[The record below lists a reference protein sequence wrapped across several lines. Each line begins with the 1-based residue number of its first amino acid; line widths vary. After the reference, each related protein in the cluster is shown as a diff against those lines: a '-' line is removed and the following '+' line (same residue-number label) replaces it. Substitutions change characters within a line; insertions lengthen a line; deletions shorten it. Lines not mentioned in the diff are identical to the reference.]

1 MPIRLAT
8 YNIHRCV
15 GADGR
20 FSPDRIIGVIA
31 ELNADVVAL
40 QEVEHRAVGGRD
52 LLDYLA
58 DALSMKAVAG
68 PTLLRGTCHYG
79 NALLTRLPVRATERV
94 DLSVHRHEPR
104 GALNVELDWGSS
116 RLQVVA
122 THLGLWPAER
132 RRQVRQLLALFEF
145 GRADVSVLLGDIN
158 EWLLWGR
165 PLRWLRRHFADT
177 QRPPA
182 TWPARLPLLA
192 LDRLWANPGAA
203 LSAIESHR
211 SEAARRASDHL
222 PLSAVLT
229 DHRWHERA

>member
-1 MPIRLAT
+1 MPMKLAT
-8 YNIHRCV
+8 YNIHGCV

-20 FSPDRIIGVIA
+20 FNPDRIIGVLA
-31 ELNADVVAL
+31 ELSADVVAL
-40 QEVEHRAVGGRD
+40 QEVEQRTVGGQD

-58 DALSMKAVAG
+58 EALSITAIAG
-68 PTLLRGTCHYG
+68 PTLLRGTWHYG
-79 NALLTRLPVRATERV
+79 NALLTRLPIRAIERV

-104 GALNVELDWGSS
+104 GALNVELDWGPR

-132 RRQVRQLLALFEF
+132 RRQARRLLALFES
-145 GRADVSVLLGDIN
+145 GRADVSVLLGDLN

-177 QRPPA
+177 QLPPA

-192 LDRLWANPGAA
+192 LDRIWANPGAA
-203 LSAIESHR
+203 LSAVESHR
-211 SEAARRASDHL
+211 SQAARRASDHL

-229 DHRWHERA
+229 KHRWHERA